1 MEVIPLA
8 LPAMGVSGGSLVS
21 ASSLWVPDCASTR
34 RPSGSSMAPSSLI
47 STVAHQSTGSSLQFC
62 LGLSSTIRR
71 LRTQLLRLHLV
82 PLSVSGSSFPLATL
96 WSSVSPAPLWPS
108 GSSPAP
114 LLPEPSAPPWPSGYS
129 PPPWLIVSPS
139 LPRAPPPPASL
150 ALVGPLELSARSPPW
165 LLPLSAPPWAAI
177 NAGVWVLPGSSC
189 SLLSLALPSNWSA
202 IAPPVSFM
210 APLFIVSSLDSVWVH
225 PPPPNL
231 HLCCPPPVLPA
242 LCCLFSTPFVLLPSD
257 TKSVWLEV
265 IFFSYSSSFSIKC
278 MLWMRKRRK

>member
-21 ASSLWVPDCASTR
+21 ASSLWVPDSASTR

-210 APLFIVSSLDSVWVH
+210 APPFIVSSLDSVWVH
-225 PPPPNL
+225 PPPPT
-231 HLCCPPPVLPA
+231 
-242 LCCLFSTPFVLLPSD
+242 STCVVRLPSFQPFAV
-257 TKSVWLEV
+257 SSPLLL
-265 IFFSYSSSFSIKC
+265 SSFQAIQN
-278 MLWMRKRRK
+278 LYD